1 MTTKI
6 SILDILFR
14 IASMYYVRNTRILR
28 SLYFFF
34 VYNDEREYWREEF
47 YPSQRKYPD

>member
-14 IASMYYVRNTRILR
+14 IAYEYVLRTRILR
-28 SLYFFF
+28 SLYFFHF
-34 VYNDEREYWREEF
+34 SV
-47 YPSQRKYPD
+47 

>member
-14 IASMYYVRNTRILR
+14 IAYEYVLR
-28 SLYFFF
+28 TKYKDIRFFIFFF
-34 VYNDEREYWREEF
+34 RV
-47 YPSQRKYPD
+47 